1 MTLQTVIS
9 NSIADNSINISK
21 LDVADGNAGEFLQT
35 NGSGILSFATAA
47 STLSSG
53 GTGIRGITVIND
65 LEFEGSDANRN
76 DEQTYTVPTGV
87 NSIMYFLQGSGESG
101 QTGQGPANGRGG
113 GSGATVWG
121 FLDVANITSI
131 VCRVGTPALQNGSIA
146 GIPQFSGSSF
156 NSYFGDLVGVANDG
170 NIATDTNN
178 SELMRGTHATCI
190 RGNQTNVAGTGFG
203 GVLRLI
209 NQLDNTFFPSLGR
222 GGTRGQGRNTN
233 DGLRNSPGSRGER
246 GMLLICEFA

>member
-9 NSIADNSINISK
+9 NSIADNSININK

-35 NGSGILSFATAA
+35 NGAGILSFATAA
-47 STLSSG
+47 STLTG
-53 GTGIRGITVIND
+53 GTGITGITVIND
-65 LEFEGSDANRN
+65 LQFEGNTSGVN

-131 VCRVGTPALQNGSIA
+131 VCRIGTPALGNGSNG
-146 GIPQFSGSSF
+146 GIPQFSGPSF

-170 NIATDTNN
+170 NIANDTNN
-178 SELMRGTHATCI
+178 QELMRGTHATCI
-190 RGNQTNVAGTGFG
+190 RGSQANVAGTGFG

-209 NQLDNTFFPSLGR
+209 NQRDNTFFPSLGR